1 MTFLIDVEKL
11 PRNVLETAI
20 KLNDPLKN
28 IYIILYCFGEPTA
41 PKEIAK
47 KLGHARAYI
56 HMRLCQLE
64 SMGLAKKFM
73 IKTESNSK
81 QSTGARI

>member
-1 MTFLIDVEKL
+1 MTLLIDVEKL

-28 IYIILYCFGEPTA
+28 IYITLYCFGEPTA

-47 KLGHARAYI
+47 KLDPQEHTSTCGYAN
-56 HMRLCQLE
+56 
-64 SMGLAKKFM
+64 
-73 IKTESNSK
+73 SNPW
-81 QSTGARI
+81 A